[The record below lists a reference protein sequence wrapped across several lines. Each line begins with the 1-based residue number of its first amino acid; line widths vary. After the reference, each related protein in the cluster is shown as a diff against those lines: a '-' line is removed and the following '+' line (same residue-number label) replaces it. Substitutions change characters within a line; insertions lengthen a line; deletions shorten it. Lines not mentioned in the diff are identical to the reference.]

1 MRKLRESESRVNFL
15 KQGAGHIANE
25 REKELKDN
33 KMNITIQNRLINY
46 VKNDIKT
53 LIDGILIRYDNY
65 IYYKQMERFYKNKR
79 SVLEKLKDK
88 VNLAIAC
95 FNKNISKYNTNGI
108 LDGRPHSIWLDSL
121 VKGQLRRGNRNSKK

>member
-1 MRKLRESESRVNFL
+1 
-15 KQGAGHIANE
+15 
-25 REKELKDN
+25 
-33 KMNITIQNRLINY
+33 MNIKPQNNIINN
-46 VKNDIKT
+46 VKNKFNR

-79 SVLEKLKDK
+79 SVIEIIKAK

-121 VKGQLRRGNRNSKK
+121 LKGQLRRTERNSKK

>member
-15 KQGAGHIANE
+15 KQGAGHTANE
-25 REKELKDN
+25 REKELKNN

-65 IYYKQMERFYKNKR
+65 IYYRQMERFYKNKR
-79 SVLEKLKDK
+79 TVLEKLKDK

-95 FNKNISKYNTNGI
+95 LNKNISKYNTNGI

-121 VKGQLRRGNRNSKK
+121 VKGQLRRNKRNSKK